1 MKKIV
6 LGITMLLIAIS
17 ASACTGLTA
26 LSQAFEFASDEEIFS
41 FSAIST
47 STLIS
52 DTVVEP
58 LATVSNATQLNT
70 TTPDL
75 TIEQIEPY
83 LEMFESLLAQN
94 NGLTVTTTVSDNV
107 LYETMSVFTVYDL
120 LSNPLVYTMYYNTVL
135 LDAEL
140 PETETT
146 DDSQVDEAS
155 TQYEIMG
162 ILLIG
167 TTEYQI
173 TGRKELEDG
182 EEKISFKS
190 AVDEYNYVY
199 SQYKVE
205 GDEKKFSIKVVE
217 NGVIITESKIKVEL
231 EDGQTAIKLEYTQ
244 GANHSEYTF
253 KYENENGVNLL
264 KIKYQTTIDGIDD
277 SGKIKVE
284 VLIDELTNTT
294 SYQIYV
300 EPDHDEAYEHES
312 DREFKD
318 KDQNDDHDDM
328 DDQDEQ
334 DALNDAQ
341 DDHDGDNDHNQDE
354 TDDTRDDATA
364 GATTNY

>member
-17 ASACTGLTA
+17 VSACSGLTS

-47 STLIS
+47 SALIS

-58 LATVSNATQLNT
+58 LASVGQVAQLETQT
-70 TTPDL
+70 TDM

-94 NGLTVTTTVSDNV
+94 NGLTVVTTVSDNP
-107 LYETMSVFTVYDL
+107 LYETKSEFTVFDL
-120 LSNPLVYTMYYNTVL
+120 LSNQITYTMYYNTVL
-135 LDAEL
+135 LNSEEPA
-140 PETETT
+140 TEPTEE
-146 DDSQVDEAS
+146 DDEDESS
-155 TQYEIMG
+155 TEYEITG

-173 TGRKELEDG
+173 TGRKELEEG
-182 EEKISFKS
+182 EEKISFTS
-190 AVDEYNYVY
+190 AVDENNYVF

-205 GDEKKFSIKVVE
+205 DDEKKFSIKIVE
-217 NGVIITESKIKVEL
+217 NGVVVSESKIKVEL
-231 EDGQTAIKLEYTQ
+231 EDGETSIKLEYTQ
-244 GANHSEYTF
+244 GANYSEYSF
-253 KYENENGVNLL
+253 KYENEDGTNIL
-264 KIKYQTTIDGIDD
+264 KIKYETLIDGVLE

-284 VLIDELTNTT
+284 VLIDELTQAT

-300 EPDHDEAYEHES
+300 EPDHDDAYEHES
-312 DREFKD
+312 EREFKD
-318 KDQNDDHDDM
+318 RDDHDDDQDEEDD

-334 DALNDAQ
+334 D
-341 DDHDGDNDHNQDE
+341 DDDQNQDQ
-354 TDDTRDDATA
+354 TDDTTDDTTDET
-364 GATTNY
+364 TTNS

>member
-1 MKKIV
+1 MKRIV

-17 ASACTGLTA
+17 VSACTGLTA
-26 LSQAFEFASDEEIFS
+26 LSQAFEFATDEEIFS

-58 LATVSNATQLNT
+58 LAAVSQVTQLST

-75 TIEQIEPY
+75 TIDQIEPY

-120 LSNPLVYTMYYNTVL
+120 LNNQMVYTMYYNTVL
-135 LDAEL
+135 LDPEL
-140 PETETT
+140 PVTETT
-146 DDSQVDEAS
+146 DDSQVDEAQ
-155 TQYEIMG
+155 TQYEING
-162 ILLIG
+162 ILVIG
-167 TTEYQI
+167 ATEYQI

-190 AVDEYNYVY
+190 AIDENNYVY

-205 GDEKKFSIKVVE
+205 DDEKKFLIKVVE
-217 NGVIITESKIKVEL
+217 NGVIVTESKIKVEI
-231 EDGQTAIKLEYTQ
+231 EDGETVIKLESTQ
-244 GANHSEYTF
+244 GANHSEYSF
-253 KYENENGVNLL
+253 KYENENGVNVL
-264 KIKYQTTIDGIDD
+264 KIKYQTLLDGIED

-284 VLIDELTNTT
+284 VIIDELTNTT

-312 DREFKD
+312 DREFNH
-318 KDQNDDHDDM
+318 KDQHDDM
-328 DDQDEQ
+328 DDQD
-334 DALNDAQ
+334 DQ
-341 DDHDGDNDHNQDE
+341 DDLNEDQDE
-354 TDDTRDDATA
+354 TDSTTDDVPA

>member
-1 MKKIV
+1 MKKMI
-6 LGITMLLIAIS
+6 LGITMLLIAIGV
-17 ASACTGLTA
+17 SACTGLTA

-47 STLIS
+47 SALIS

-58 LATVSNATQLNT
+58 LATVSEVTQLDT

-75 TIEQIEPY
+75 TIDQIEPY

-94 NGLTVTTTVSDNV
+94 NGLAVTTTVSDNE

-120 LSNPLVYTMYYNTVL
+120 LSNQIVYTMYYNTVL
-135 LDAEL
+135 LD
-140 PETETT
+140 PEVPVTEPT
-146 DDSQVDEAS
+146 DEEQEDEAS
-155 TQYEIMG
+155 TEYEING

-167 TTEYQI
+167 TSEYQI

-182 EEKISFKS
+182 EEKLSFKS
-190 AVDEYNYVY
+190 AIDENNYVF

-205 GDEKKFSIKVVE
+205 DDEKKFSIKIVE
-217 NGVIITESKIKVEL
+217 NGIVVTESKIKVET
-231 EDGQTAIKLEYTQ
+231 EDGETSIKLEYIQ

-253 KYENENGVNLL
+253 KYEVEDGVNVL
-264 KIKYQTTIDGIDD
+264 KIKYQTTIDGIED

-318 KDQNDDHDDM
+318 KGQHDD
-328 DDQDEQ
+328 DDQD
-334 DALNDAQ
+334 DTDDQ
-341 DDHDGDNDHNQDE
+341 DDLDDEDDDIDQTEDE
-354 TDDTRDDATA
+354 TNDTIDDVTT
-364 GATTNY
+364 GITTNI